1 MSFSVGS
8 ALFAYLVTVACSFIV
23 AKRSVNWRIRLLALT
38 FTLLPL
44 CQIVVLLAKEHIW
57 IEQEVGQIAE
67 SLELLAGA
75 LCLTSVHLLSKENTN
90 RKNTDSRLR
99 VAEEALPLAGTFR
112 SGHKK
117 AATPST

>member
-1 MSFSVGS
+1 
-8 ALFAYLVTVACSFIV
+8 
-23 AKRSVNWRIRLLALT
+23 LALT